1 MSSKHLNYGQR
12 KKSLMRNRIC
22 PVISD
27 YILFITYTHAW
38 HCRYLAETGRQKY
51 KSIQTQNIERKSD
64 ETSSWSILEQFRA
77 TPGIVFSR
85 MQQNY
90 FFCYH
95 IFFKMSS
102 YCGILKCGTKICQ
115 PGLQEQLHILEIKVY
130 RINVARKLVVC
141 YFLYSEIS
149 GFLISLKFIRIQIS
163 IQKDL

>member
-12 KKSLMRNRIC
+12 KKSLMRTRIC

-38 HCRYLAETGRQKY
+38 RCRYLADKNINQSRPRILRENQTRPVRGVFQNRVSCHTGH
-51 KSIQTQNIERKSD
+51 SIFSN
-64 ETSSWSILEQFRA
+64 A
-77 TPGIVFSR
+77 TKL
-85 MQQNY
+85 
-90 FFCYH
+90 FFLLSY